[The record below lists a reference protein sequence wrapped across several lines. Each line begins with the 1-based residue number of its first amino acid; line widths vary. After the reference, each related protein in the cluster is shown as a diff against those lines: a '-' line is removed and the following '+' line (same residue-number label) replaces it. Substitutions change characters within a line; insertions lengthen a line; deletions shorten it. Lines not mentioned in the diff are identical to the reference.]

1 MEKVLVCYFSATGT
15 TKSVAEEIAKS
26 VDGDLFEIEPVEK
39 YTSEDLD
46 WTNKSSRSTV
56 EMEDVNSR
64 PSIVKKVDNL
74 GNYKKVIVGFPVWWY
89 CEPSII
95 DTFMEENNFDGK
107 SVYVFVTSGGSTVE
121 GSFISLKNKYNNVN
135 FVSGKRFSFV
145 DKEEIKKWIVEA

>member
-1 MEKVLVCYFSATGT
+1 MDILWKKVLVCYFSATGT
-15 TKSVAEEIAKS
+15 TKRVAEEIAKS

-95 DTFMEENNFDGK
+95 DTFMEENNFNGK
-107 SVYVFVTSGGSTVE
+107 SVYVFVTTGGSTVA
-121 GSFISLKNKYNNVN
+121 GSFNSLKNKYNNVN
-135 FVSGKRFSFV
+135 SFSCFLYQYC
-145 DKEEIKKWIVEA
+145 IM

>member
-15 TKSVAEEIAKS
+15 TKRVAEEIAKS

-95 DTFMEENNFDGK
+95 DTFMEENNFNGK
-107 SVYVFVTSGGSTVE
+107 SVYVFVTTGGSTVA
-121 GSFISLKNKYNNVN
+121 GSFNSLKNKYNNVN
-135 FVSGKRFSFV
+135 SFSCFLYQYC
-145 DKEEIKKWIVEA
+145 IM

>member
-1 MEKVLVCYFSATGT
+1 MDILWKKVLVCYFSATGT
-15 TKSVAEEIAKS
+15 TKRVAEEIAKS

-46 WTNKSSRSTV
+46 WTNKSSRSMV

-64 PSIVKKVDNL
+64 PGIVKKVDNL

-95 DTFMEENNFDGK
+95 DTFMEENNFNGK
-107 SVYVFVTSGGSTVE
+107 SVYVFVTTVLPL
-121 GSFISLKNKYNNVN
+121 ISVN
-135 FVSGKRFSFV
+135 FTL
-145 DKEEIKKWIVEA
+145 